1 MSSLPEPYNGHWQA
15 RIMSAGLAQQI
26 SFFHVE
32 VYSANKLPQC
42 GHSHGRGCGAV
53 GTGSLNKSVLQ
64 GTMALTV
71 AANCIFICLTTC
83 YPEDTADVYLASFCV
98 GTLFEFSAQGGLA
111 AAGTSPPLQL
121 LLPSCRRSSAVEQL
135 KFHR

>member
-32 VYSANKLPQC
+32 VYSANK
-42 GHSHGRGCGAV
+42 
-53 GTGSLNKSVLQ
+53 
-64 GTMALTV
+64 
-71 AANCIFICLTTC
+71 ANCIFICLTTC

>member
-42 GHSHGRGCGAV
+42 GHSHD
-53 GTGSLNKSVLQ
+53 KSVLQ